1 VTFTFQVQ
9 NTANAQLE
17 ITVLSDDVFGTL
29 SGDADC
35 HVGAVLQAPAVRS
48 A

>member
-29 SGDADC
+29 WGDADC